1 MITQNNATLKN
12 LAILLALNTLALI
25 FILDLPNFDIYMP
38 IHFHSDLDAAVGV
51 FKMITSGDFPW
62 YLYPHTDT
70 LSQPFGL
77 SFGDYP
83 LPMFLDWVFIR
94 FLGLFISDPFAVY
107 NTFILSSFFFVPLA
121 SYYVLRKFRIDP
133 MIAIVISLL
142 FNYIPY
148 HMLRAD
154 HYLYV
159 GYFFIPL
166 WTYYLLLL
174 WNKKPLFFKRKAT
187 DNKYAFDLSKKN
199 IFIMLLLLLSATWNY
214 YYSFFFVFL
223 IIVSAL
229 SAWTYNK
236 NRYMLY
242 SSAIMI
248 FLIIVPVG
256 ANMMPYIIHK
266 HQHGKNEAVG
276 QRPVKDSEIYGLKI
290 AQLLLPVDDHRIKS
304 WSDTKAKYNKG
315 PLNNENS
322 MATLG
327 VVGSIGFLI
336 LLVLILMRRK
346 NSTLSRLTILNTS
359 AIMLATIGGLSSL
372 VALLATSQIRGYN
385 RISPF
390 IAFFAL
396 LAVAL
401 LINRFSHKYH
411 MKKVLL
417 YPFLILLLIFG
428 LYDQSNKEMILSQ
441 KSEDIALVASDRDFI
456 RAIEQNLSNVKEPK
470 IMQYPYISFPEG
482 PYIGK
487 VKHYDQMIGYIY
499 GDRLKWSYGAVKGRE
514 SDRWLSA
521 LVRTEPLKQIAILK
535 SSGFS
540 GIYIDRRGYKDRA
553 ASLEKIFSKLSKNKA
568 MVSGDRT
575 KSFFRITPTGDM
587 PYVFD

>member
-1 MITQNNATLKN
+1 MTKKNIRTLKN
-12 LAILLALNTLALI
+12 VAVLLLLNILALI
-25 FILDLPNFDIYMP
+25 FILDLPNFNIYMP
-38 IHFHSDLDAAVGV
+38 LYLHSDLDAAVGV

-77 SFGDYP
+77 SLGDYP

-94 FLGLFISDPFAVY
+94 LIGLFVSDPFAVY
-107 NTFILSSFFFVPLA
+107 NSFVLSSFFFVPLA

-133 MIAIVISLL
+133 MIAIMTSLL
-142 FNYIPY
+142 FNYIPF
-148 HMLRAD
+148 HMFRTG

-187 DNKYAFDLSKKN
+187 DNKYVFDLSKKN
-199 IFIMLLLLLSATWNY
+199 IFIMALLLLSATWNY
-214 YYSFFFVFL
+214 YYSFFFVFF

-236 NRYMLY
+236 NRYTLY
-242 SSAIMI
+242 SSLIMI

-256 ANMMPYIIHK
+256 ANMMPYIIYQQ
-266 HQHGKNEAVG
+266 QHGKNKAVG

-315 PLNNENS
+315 PLNNENT

-327 VVGSIGFLI
+327 VVGSIGFLA
-336 LLVLILMRRK
+336 LLLLIFMRRK

-359 AIMLATIGGLSSL
+359 AIMLATVGGLSSL

-401 LINRFSHKYH
+401 LINRFSHKYQI
-411 MKKVLL
+411 KKIFL
-417 YPFLILLLIFG
+417 YPLLMLMLVLG
-428 LYDQSNKEMILSQ
+428 LSDQSNRSMAFSQ
-441 KSEDIALVASDRDFI
+441 KSKDIAMVASDRDFI
-456 RAIEQNLSNVKEPK
+456 RVIEQNLSNVPEPK

-499 GDRLKWSYGAVKGRE
+499 GDRLKWTFGAVKGRE

-521 LVRTEPLKQIAILK
+521 LVRTEPSKQISILK
-535 SSGFS
+535 TSGFS
-540 GIYIDRRGYKDRA
+540 GIYIDRRGYKDQA
-553 ASLEKIFSKLSKNKA
+553 ASLEKIFSKLSQSKA
-568 MVSGDRT
+568 IVSRDRT
-575 KSFFRITPTGDM
+575 KSFFRIVPTGDI
-587 PYVFD
+587 PYIFD